1 LANKEAK
8 APVIDELADKL
19 ERSSIAILTDYR
31 GLTVAEIS
39 DLRRRLRAVNVE
51 YLVAKNTL
59 TRFAAERV
67 NKAAI
72 TSDLEGPTA
81 IAFGYDDP
89 AAAAKVMQDY
99 LRTSRI
105 LKVKSAALGDRRIS
119 PEQVQSLAELPPRNQ
134 LQARLLGALNGPASG
149 FVGLLNGVLSQFT
162 YIIDQRSQQLGG
174 GEAESAASAE

>member
-1 LANKEAK
+1 M
-8 APVIDELADKL
+8 
-19 ERSSIAILTDYR
+19 
-31 GLTVAEIS
+31 S

-67 NKAAI
+67 NKSAI
-72 TSDLEGPTA
+72 TPDLEGPTA
-81 IAFGYDDP
+81 IAFGFDDP
-89 AAAAKVMQDY
+89 AAAARVMQDY

-105 LKVKSAALGDRRIS
+105 LKVKSAVIGDRRIS
-119 PEQVQSLAELPPRNQ
+119 PQQVQDLAELPSRSQ

-162 YIIDQRSQQLGG
+162 YILDQRSGQLGG
-174 GEAESAASAE
+174 AETAAAGPAE